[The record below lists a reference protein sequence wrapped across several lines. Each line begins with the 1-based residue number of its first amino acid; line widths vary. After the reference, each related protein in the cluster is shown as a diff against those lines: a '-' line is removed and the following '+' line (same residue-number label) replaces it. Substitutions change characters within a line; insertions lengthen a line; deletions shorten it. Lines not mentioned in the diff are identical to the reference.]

1 MPLRR
6 HLHLVKQPP
15 VQHGRSR
22 RQLALCAG
30 GVGILGV
37 VVQGQARGDLEGVSD
52 LAAVPAAGGAG
63 EVLVVLCGEL
73 EDLVVLDGEGG
84 LAGHL
89 VALRLHDLELGNVEA
104 EDFGGLGLVEGRVV
118 EGEVDAGLEGLVDGA
133 DAVGGEEEEAVVVL
147 EDAEEDGDE
156 GVARHVLLGALGE
169 EDVGLVEQQDAVP
182 EMGQAEDVLEAGLDL
197 VRREA
202 EVAAGD
208 DEERLL
214 VLHGDGLGGGRLADA
229 GDAVEQDDE
238 AAALALDEVLA
249 GALGG
254 GVDVAALELLL
265 AEVGHDEAADDVLVV
280 AVDAEVLKDADLAPD
295 GLEEVE
301 VDGHEAAL
309 AQGVGEHALGQQHEI
324 LVAQL
329 EGLGVGLEVAG
340 AAQAVA
346 QKGVDGEVV
355 AALAALDAVCLLDDF
370 LLHVRPVLAG
380 AVEPLLDGHLVLGD
394 LAADGL
400 ADGQLVEVGPPVGHL
415 LVGLGEVDDDVA
427 LDEFRVA
434 HLLVVLVL
442 ENLLVG
448 LVAVRGRVPRQRPGV
463 VLLVAVLE
471 VVQEAAALGLEAVN
485 ELLVAGL
492 VAQRVAGQRVDGALA
507 GKGLD
512 LELVLDG
519 AKGRAVVVDVV
530 GRDLELVGVV
540 DVVELVKEAPAVLGV
555 RRLGL
560 RRLHAVDAPDLVVTA
575 AGLDGGRHVDE
586 VADAEEGP
594 QVVELYLFG
603 RAVVEAR
610 VQRHD
615 LLVDELDVAAHV
627 AERLG
632 TVHEAVKV
640 FVGVGV
646 DRGKGLGVRLVRV
659 IIIIIPVLGI
669 RRPVLAHGGID
680 KNLGLV
686 AAAGGGVGALLVV
699 EPLVV
704 RPLLLQRGEHLA
716 HLGLEVHQ
724 GLEGPHEGARR
735 RPRLGVVEEGRQ
747 VSEDGLGLDAD
758 ALDLRVRGQQLV
770 ALLALDLGQGV
781 DDLLAALVAVVVVQ
795 AEPALAD
802 AGRLL
807 AAAQGALAPDLAL
820 QAGPRDEHL
829 DGVVGLVLGLEA
841 VLEVFKVD
849 LADLGDLGAPLGGHA
864 APVGQDAL
872 PALGFFLKGH
882 HVEVVRAVGAGRAA
896 GRVAEAGVAGAAAW
910 EGLSGGLLGASHD
923 CGVVGCCC
931 CCCLDK
937 GMDER
942 GGKGGR
948 AG

>member
-1 MPLRR
+1 M
-6 HLHLVKQPP
+6 KIPP
-15 VQHGRSR
+15 IQHRCSR
-22 RQLALCAG
+22 RQLALCTRG
-30 GVGILGV
+30 IRILGV

-52 LAAVPAAGGAG
+52 LATVPAARGAG

-89 VALRLHDLELGNVEA
+89 VALRLHDLELGDVEA

-133 DAVGGEEEEAVVVL
+133 DAVGRQEEEAVVVL

-156 GVARHVLLGALGE
+156 GVARHVLLGALRE
-169 EDVGLVEQQDAVP
+169 EDVGLVEQQHAVP
-182 EMGQAEDVLEAGLDL
+182 QVGQAEDVLEPGLDL
-197 VRREA
+197 VRRQA

-214 VLHGDGLGGGRLADA
+214 VLHGHGFGGRRLADA
-229 GDAVEQDDE
+229 GDTVEEHHE
-238 AAALALDEVLA
+238 AAALALDEILA

-265 AEVGHDEAADDVLVV
+265 AEVGHDEAAHHVLVV
-280 AVDAEVLKDADLAPD
+280 AVDAEVLKDADLAAD

-309 AQGVGEHALGQQHEI
+309 AQGVGEHALGQQDEV

-346 QKGVDGEVV
+346 QEGVDGEVV
-355 AALAALDAVCLLDDF
+355 AALAALDAVGLLDDF
-370 LLHVRPVLAG
+370 LLDVGPALAG

-427 LDEFRVA
+427 LDELGVA

-442 ENLLVG
+442 EYLLVG
-448 LVAVRGRVPRQRPGV
+448 LVAVRGRVPGQRPGV

-471 VVQEAAALGLEAVN
+471 VVQEAAPLLLEALD

-492 VAQRVAGQRVDGALA
+492 VAHRVAGQRVDGALA

-530 GRDLELVGVV
+530 GRDLELCRVV
-540 DVVELVKEAPAVLGV
+540 DVVELVEEAPAVLGV

-560 RRLHAVDAPDLVVTA
+560 GRLDAVDAPDLVVAA
-575 AGLDGGRHVDE
+575 AGLDGRGHVDE

-594 QVVELYLFG
+594 QVVELDLFG
-603 RAVVEAR
+603 RAVVEAL

-632 TVHEAVKV
+632 AVHEGVKV

-646 DRGKGLGVRLVRV
+646 HRREGLGVGLV
-659 IIIIIPVLGI
+659 ILGI
-669 RRPVLAHGGID
+669 RRRRLGAVLAHGPD
-680 KNLGLV
+680 NDLGLLL
-686 AAAGGGVGALLVV
+686 AGGSVGALLV
-699 EPLVV
+699 ELLVV
-704 RPLLLQRGEHLA
+704 CPLLLQRGEDLA

-724 GLEGPHEGARR
+724 GLEGPHEGARG

-758 ALDLRVRGQQLV
+758 ALDLGVGGEQLV
-770 ALLALDLGQGV
+770 ALLALDLGDGV
-781 DDLLAALVAVVVVQ
+781 DLATASVVAAVE

-807 AAAQGALAPDLAL
+807 AAAEGALAADLAL
-820 QAGPRDEHL
+820 QPGAGDEDL

-849 LADLGDLGAPLGGHA
+849 LADLGDLGAPLGGDA
-864 APVGQDAL
+864 AAVGEDAL
-872 PALGFFLKGH
+872 APLGFLLEGH
-882 HVEVVRAVGAGRAA
+882 HVEVVGAVGAGGAA
-896 GRVAEAGVAGAAAW
+896 GAGAEAGVAGAAAG
-910 EGLSGGLLGASHD
+910 EGLSGGGLLCASHC
-923 CGVVGCCC
+923 CGCVLPV
-931 CCCLDK
+931 LDGEMD
-937 GMDER
+937 GMMR
-942 GGKGGR
+942 KGG
-948 AG
+948 GGEEEG